1 MKRVFNSNVF
11 GVFILIAIFGGIFVW
26 GYIHTMM
33 DGRRELIKAAHR
45 QGLCETEEHC
55 DDGAS
60 LLANLI
66 VSSDP
71 RFRDQS
77 LIEWC
82 LGTDVAARG
91 SHRRPA
97 WIRKI
102 VVDMMYWRCPSK

>member
-1 MKRVFNSNVF
+1 MKKFLNSNAF
-11 GVFILIAIFGGIFVW
+11 GGVILVAIFGGIFVW

-33 DGRRELIKAAHR
+33 DGREELIKSAQR
-45 QGLCETEEHC
+45 QGLCEAEGHC
-55 DDGAS
+55 EYGAS

-77 LIEWC
+77 LVEWC
-82 LGTDVAARG
+82 LGTDVAARV

-102 VVDMMYWRCPSK
+102 VVDMMYWRCPSE